1 MKKIY
6 IIGFL
11 FLFASASFAHE
22 ETVLARVTGYW
33 GTGDGASGKYAA
45 SNSARL
51 RVGHCAVDPKRIP
64 YGSKVI
70 FPDATCVAVDTG
82 PAVVSRKSARFC
94 GHTAAQRNAI
104 VIDRFFETK
113 RDAVAWSNAHPQF
126 MTLRIVPPGS
136 HPERAGSL
144 PIATKSAP
152 RKHSP
157 PSLCAINDEHND
169 RDVGPVARR
178 VFNWIQL

>member
-1 MKKIY
+1 MRKIY
-6 IIGFL
+6 IIGSL

-70 FPDATCVAVDTG
+70 FPDAVCTAVDTG
-82 PAVVSRKSARFC
+82 PAVVSRQAARAC
-94 GHTAAQRNAI
+94 GRTVSQLKAI
-104 VIDRFFETK
+104 VVDRYFETK
-113 RDAVAWSNAHPQF
+113 REAIAWTNAHSEF
-126 MTLRIVPPGS
+126 MTLQIVS
-136 HPERAGSL
+136 PES
-144 PIATKSAP
+144 
-152 RKHSP
+152 
-157 PSLCAINDEHND
+157 
-169 RDVGPVARR
+169 
-178 VFNWIQL
+178 